1 MKILNVPEAAA
12 VLPCCTRQVY
22 RLIREKQLE
31 GTYYRVG
38 RRIFFKADKLEQWKE
53 NGGSIQYEESDE

>member
-1 MKILNVPEAAA
+1 MKILSIPEAAA
-12 VLPCCTRQVY
+12 ALPCSTRQVY
-22 RLIREKQLE
+22 RLIRERQLE

-53 NGGSIQYEESDE
+53 NGGSVQFESA